1 MAISEACPLPPA
13 SGLLDTASFAAV
25 VNTFF
30 TNRFTITAK
39 EADILRHHHFQND
52 LFVSL
57 IKTSVLLVQICFLLC
72 ILNDISECLLSMQQA
87 PSWGHR
93 DDHDL
98 ILFTW
103 KESMSTDAYTTLK
116 SSAMDVTTVDL
127 LWK

>member
-25 VNTFF
+25 VKTFF

-39 EADILRHHHFQND
+39 EADILRHHQSD

-57 IKTSVLLVQICFLLC
+57 IKTSVPLVQICFLLC

-87 PSWGHR
+87 PSWGYR
-93 DDHDL
+93 DDQDL
-98 ILFTW
+98 TLFTW
-103 KESMSTDAYTTLK
+103 KENMSTDAYSTLK
-116 SSAMDVTTVDL
+116 SSAMDMATVDV